1 MKFFFELF
9 PILLFFA
16 VFKFKGIYYATAAA
30 IAVSV
35 LQIVFTLLRR
45 RKVEPMMWI
54 GIAVLSVFGGFTLLF
69 HNELFI
75 KWKPTILYWIFA
87 CVIAGARIFF
97 NKNAIQLMLA
107 SKITLPGRI
116 WDGLA
121 AGWAAFFAFL
131 GGLNLLIAYRFS
143 TAVWV
148 NFKLFGIMGCMLVFV
163 IAQGIILAPYVDK
176 QEQ

>member
-1 MKFFFELF
+1 LKFFFELF
-9 PILLFFA
+9 PVLLFFA

-30 IAVSV
+30 IAVSAV
-35 LQIVFTLLRR
+35 QIAVTLLRR
-45 RKVEPMMWI
+45 RKVEPVMWI
-54 GIAVLSVFGGFTLLF
+54 GLAVLSVFGGFTLLL

-87 CVIAGARIFF
+87 CVIAGARVFF
-97 NKNAIQLMLA
+97 NKNVMRAML
-107 SKITLPGRI
+107 SSRLTLPGRI
-116 WDGLA
+116 WDRLA

-131 GGLNLLIAYRFS
+131 GALNLLIAYRFS
-143 TAVWV
+143 TAAWV

-163 IAQGIILAPYVDK
+163 IVQGVMLAPYVDK